1 MINSVVTGI
10 WYLLDFGLFE
20 VLITGLDIFI
30 GVAFVLLDSEVLLG
44 VGFLGFVSQGG
55 FVLSV
60 VECDAVGG
68 LRVCGWHLGGVVKF
82 SFSLLVVLNSSG
94 EVWHRLGN
102 ALNWLKLLL
111 SFVDLLP
118 FGLVQI
124 AMSLLCLRLVYVL
137 LKALQC
143 VVVSVLGLTH
153 ISIYKC
159 SIYNLRVVGFMS
171 PCMFQG
177 CYVWVPSLVDDLLFL
192 VFALNWVVETIF
204 LLILISKLTVMV
216 VRCSIRCPDAMW
228 SFAFDG
234 WFFVSDYMFEF
245 KVCCCVSFNREFSIE
260 TTVDGRRIGSLL
272 FRVKI
277 DGFVSLFVLD
287 VCNMVCWL
295 DEGCELRCTYNLNSV
310 CCLFDM
316 MALQTLLWICCGFV
330 VLLSCHVSNLLE
342 LLVHYDY
349 VHGFVGWLCVTVL
362 FVDRVCF
369 LGKRMLHDGL
379 FMFGFVP
386 YVIAYVLVIG
396 CWQVVYFLC
405 YLDGLFYCDFEFWLM
420 GLMVCYLDKV
430 IYSYFIRILVCC

>member
-68 LRVCGWHLGGVVKF
+68 LRVCGWHLGG
-82 SFSLLVVLNSSG
+82 
-94 EVWHRLGN
+94 LGN

-260 TTVDGRRIGSLL
+260 TTVDGRR
-272 FRVKI
+272 
-277 DGFVSLFVLD
+277 
-287 VCNMVCWL
+287 
-295 DEGCELRCTYNLNSV
+295 
-310 CCLFDM
+310 
-316 MALQTLLWICCGFV
+316 
-330 VLLSCHVSNLLE
+330 
-342 LLVHYDY
+342 
-349 VHGFVGWLCVTVL
+349 
-362 FVDRVCF
+362 
-369 LGKRMLHDGL
+369 ML
-379 FMFGFVP
+379 
-386 YVIAYVLVIG
+386 
-396 CWQVVYFLC
+396 
-405 YLDGLFYCDFEFWLM
+405 
-420 GLMVCYLDKV
+420 
-430 IYSYFIRILVCC
+430 